1 MRPRIAEYWPSSFF
15 ACLWVE
21 TKARSRLEKKNK
33 ANIQTSWPHTWS
45 IKDLLPIVTMVF
57 EEVVLAGHG
66 GKSLAGNIARSGSQS
81 HFTAQDS
88 VHLARS
94 LS

>member
-1 MRPRIAEYWPSSFF
+1 
-15 ACLWVE
+15 
-21 TKARSRLEKKNK
+21 
-33 ANIQTSWPHTWS
+33 
-45 IKDLLPIVTMVF
+45 MVF

-66 GKSLAGNIARSGSQS
+66 GKSSAGNIARSGCQS

-94 LS
+94 LSSNSSSSFIIFTLFTEQIQLNMT